1 MIKITIFH
9 ETMEMNNSKWMM
21 FVIRRDNGKKLGAF
35 KTEPEALQRAWT
47 LVKEYGLILVEPW

>member
-1 MIKITIFH
+1 MIKISIFH
-9 ETMEMNNSKWMM
+9 ETMEMNNSKWKM
-21 FVIRRDNGKKLGAF
+21 FVIRRDSGKKLGEF

>member
-1 MIKITIFH
+1 MIKITIFE
-9 ETMEMNNSKWMM
+9 ETRDMRTPENKT
-21 FVIRRDNGKKLGAF
+21 FVIRRDTGKKLGEF